1 MPSPREDSSSPPSA
15 PSTFSSFGSKF
26 AGNASSNPR
35 PEGADV
41 RGRAAHAAVFLAK
54 QERER
59 EREGAT
65 GGIDG
70 NGVGGGVG
78 DPE

>member
-1 MPSPREDSSSPPSA
+1 MFEAGRRTLRYSWR
-15 PSTFSSFGSKF
+15 SK
-26 AGNASSNPR
+26 
-35 PEGADV
+35 
-41 RGRAAHAAVFLAK
+41 
-54 QERER
+54 RER